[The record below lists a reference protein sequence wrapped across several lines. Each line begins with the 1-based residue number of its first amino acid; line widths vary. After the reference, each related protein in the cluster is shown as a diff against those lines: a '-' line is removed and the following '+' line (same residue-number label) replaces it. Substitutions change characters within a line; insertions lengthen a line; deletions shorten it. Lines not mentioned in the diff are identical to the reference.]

1 MHNGFPNFFKDA
13 VNVKAEIERYVK
25 THRQRQSDIL
35 FQLSTTAGHVFGPQS
50 GSAKPKEQSETFD
63 ALLSLLARIDL
74 FISNQ
79 KIQNDEDSLSRKL
92 QAETEA
98 NIRDRGFWFISIL
111 FSSEFV
117 RMILKMR
124 PLIKVLHG
132 ILHVYEGQIQ

>member
-1 MHNGFPNFFKDA
+1 M
-13 VNVKAEIERYVK
+13 
-25 THRQRQSDIL
+25 
-35 FQLSTTAGHVFGPQS
+35 FGSQS

-74 FISNQ
+74 FISTQ
-79 KIQNDEDSLSRKL
+79 KIQNDEDSQSRKL

-98 NIRDRGFWFISIL
+98 NIRDWGFWFISIL

-117 RMILKMR
+117 RMILKMKAF
-124 PLIKVLHG
+124 KVLHG